1 MLTEAPAPLNDVSQG
16 ALFILQENNLELKK
30 PTTYHKQVD
39 LLKDKGIIINN
50 PEECELFLQQV
61 NYYRFSA
68 YFLPFLNPQ
77 TGKCFENVT
86 FERLQQIY
94 YFDQEL
100 RVILFSII
108 EDIEIYARTGI
119 AYYHSHKYGPDGYL
133 DSVNYNNRHKHP
145 DFMQHI
151 NNCIRENRK
160 TLVVKHH
167 QAKFDGKFPLWVI
180 VEFFSIGMLSHF
192 YTDLQTEDKK
202 ACALFSNILLD
213 FSCAAQNSPKR
224 YIYSYSPAICTALY
238 VKIDAPRRK

>member
-1 MLTEAPAPLNDVSQG
+1 M
-16 ALFILQENNLELKK
+16 ELKK

-167 QAKFDGKFPLWVI
+167 QAKYDGKFPCGSLLNSFLLGCYRIFILIYKLKTRRRLLEYYMVHHI
-180 VEFFSIGMLSHF
+180 KIS
-192 YTDLQTEDKK
+192 K
-202 ACALFSNILLD
+202 AGSD
-213 FSCAAQNSPKR
+213 
-224 YIYSYSPAICTALY
+224 
-238 VKIDAPRRK
+238 V